1 MTADDSVIMLSFVVY
16 ILIMSLPVLLIASP
30 IESNVSVLNVF

>member
-1 MTADDSVIMLSFVVY
+1 MTADDSDIMLSFVVY
-16 ILIMSLPVLLIASP
+16 MFIRSPPVLLIASP